1 MTWQSVLNLKSEF
14 QHHKGNSVFTVLDFY
29 GNICATV
36 LGSFIIIIIYFSY
49 ICITCSPDSF
59 QAAQDQSIL
68 CRRRV
73 HKASIVL
80 LFVGMRR
87 LWSALLFSCQHMLD
101 FHVFFL
107 PTYPKLL
114 LVNRALLNFW
124 WPSLDFPHITQ
135 KTFTDT
141 VMKLCVYIYQ
151 NSLSLR
157 KSIQYNRTKGELNL
171 CQISKI
177 DTV

>member
-36 LGSFIIIIIYFSY
+36 LGSFIIIIIIYFSY

-80 LFVGMRR
+80 FFVGMRR
-87 LWSALLFSCQHMLD
+87 LRLWVMPWQQRNWLPLTCFIVHNSGLLFRSGHLFSCQHMLD
-101 FHVFFL
+101 FMYFSYQL
-107 PTYPKLL
+107 
-114 LVNRALLNFW
+114 
-124 WPSLDFPHITQ
+124 TQ
-135 KTFTDT
+135 S
-141 VMKLCVYIYQ
+141 YSQ
-151 NSLSLR
+151 
-157 KSIQYNRTKGELNL
+157 
-171 CQISKI
+171 
-177 DTV
+177 